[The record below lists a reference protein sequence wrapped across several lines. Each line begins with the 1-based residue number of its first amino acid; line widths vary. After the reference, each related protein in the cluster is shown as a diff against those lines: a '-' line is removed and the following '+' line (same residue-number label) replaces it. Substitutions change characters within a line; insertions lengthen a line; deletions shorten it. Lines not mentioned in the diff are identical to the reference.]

1 MSELAS
7 SPIINVTEANFQ
19 AEVLEASREKPV
31 IVDFWAPWC
40 EPCRQLTPILEK
52 LVTEKKGR
60 VILAKI
66 NVDQAQQL
74 AQQFGI
80 EGIPAV
86 RVIHQGKLL
95 GGFDGVKPEAQLRD
109 LFDQLAPLEQVDRDL
124 AQAKKLEAK
133 EPAKSEAMYRAILE
147 KFPDRGEAQL
157 GIARCL
163 IAQNKTDDA
172 TAYLDELALEGDLA
186 AEAEKL
192 KSGMYFRTL
201 TATTQDEATLRQ
213 QMTADLKAAQ
223 PCFDLGCLLAA
234 RGDFEEALACLLQA
248 GERDYNLANT
258 KVREVMVK
266 IFYAL
271 GANHPVANDYR
282 ARLATLLY

>member
-1 MSELAS
+1 MSELAA
-7 SPIINVTEANFQ
+7 SPIVNVTEATFQ
-19 AEVLEASREKPV
+19 AEVVDVSREKPV

-52 LVTEKKGR
+52 LVNEKKGR

-66 NVDQAQQL
+66 NIDEAQQL

-86 RVIHQGKLL
+86 RVIHQGKML

-109 LFDQLAPLEQVDRDL
+109 LFDQLAPLEQVDKDM
-124 AQAKKLEAK
+124 AQAKKLEPK
-133 EPAKSEAMYRAILE
+133 EPAKAETMYRAIQE
-147 KFPDRGEAQL
+147 KFPDRGDAQV
-157 GIARCL
+157 GVARCL
-163 IAQNKTDDA
+163 VAQNKTDEA
-172 TAYLDELALEGDLA
+172 AAYLNELTLEGEFAD
-186 AEAEKL
+186 EAEKL
-192 KSGMYFRTL
+192 KSGMFFRTL
-201 TATTQDEATLRQ
+201 TTSTVDEATLRQ
-213 QMTADLKAAQ
+213 QMAADPKAAEA
-223 PCFDLGCLLAA
+223 CYDLGCLLAA
-234 RGDFEEALACLLQA
+234 RGDYEEALAVLLLA

-258 KVREVMVK
+258 RVREVMVK